1 MFFLRTLEPGQ
12 ATGKT
17 AEIFKAFEQVGIPE
31 PLKLLSASPGLLE
44 RQFGMIEYFRG
55 HPNLSPQ
62 LLASIRYV
70 VSKKTG
76 HVACFEFNGKLLC
89 KMGAKEE
96 ELAELADQARSHMLD
111 QAEQALLTF
120 VIKTVDAPKSVTS
133 SDIETLRGLG
143 FADSDILDATV
154 HGANMKA
161 ATDVYLAFTRD

>member
-70 VSKKTG
+70 VSK
-76 HVACFEFNGKLLC
+76 
-89 KMGAKEE
+89 
-96 ELAELADQARSHMLD
+96 
-111 QAEQALLTF
+111 
-120 VIKTVDAPKSVTS
+120 
-133 SDIETLRGLG
+133 
-143 FADSDILDATV
+143 
-154 HGANMKA
+154 
-161 ATDVYLAFTRD
+161 